1 MVLTHLGRGRNRKE
15 HTTVSQ
21 AGLCVV
27 AHQLIAV
34 RRNPDTRVLWCLA
47 HVSSI
52 SDGPTGVR
60 MCTRTRYR
68 EPSRSEGRTP
78 TGWPLTGVSRQIPH

>member
-1 MVLTHLGRGRNRKE
+1 MVLTHRGRGRNWKE
-15 HTTVSQ
+15 HTTASQ

-34 RRNPDTRVLWCLA
+34 RRNPDTRVFWSLA
-47 HVSSI
+47 HVNSN

-60 MCTRTRYR
+60 MYTRTRCR

-78 TGWPLTGVSRQIPH
+78 AGWPLTSVSRQIS